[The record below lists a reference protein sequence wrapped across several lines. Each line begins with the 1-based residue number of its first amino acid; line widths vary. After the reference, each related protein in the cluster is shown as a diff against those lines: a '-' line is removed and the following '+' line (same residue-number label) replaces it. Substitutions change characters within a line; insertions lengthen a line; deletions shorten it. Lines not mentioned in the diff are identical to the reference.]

1 MPLSYPASCDF
12 MVARPP
18 TYEESMLNFQRQMR
32 KDNLKKEKPKP
43 QKRIWCNL
51 L

>member
-18 TYEESMLNFQRQMR
+18 TYEESMLIFQRQIR
-32 KDNLKKEKPKP
+32 EDNLKQKKPKP
-43 QKRIWCNL
+43 QKQIFCNL

>member
-12 MVARPP
+12 MVTRPP
-18 TYEESMLNFQRQMR
+18 TYEESMLNFQRCER
-32 KDNLKKEKPKP
+32 EKPKP
-43 QKRIWCNL
+43 KKRTLCNL